1 MLVKSLNEIVP
12 LIGQRVPEARK
23 ILGFLCKGNLNI
35 MAIFDHFQIHTHATN
50 EDAAQALD
58 GMGLS
63 SFKKYGTQLLQYMKQ
78 MVSLAVTPENA
89 VQENVAVD
97 MLLIR
102 ILESAGCKNTVRAL
116 AEEML
121 ENGLKNERPGW
132 AMDALKTLMRMY
144 SSASFDRIKEFDENK
159 KLFLELEPYLEIQN
173 KAELLLLIRS
183 ALKQR
188 KKSNNRE
195 LIEHLRS
202 SELELRPY
210 IGQISSFL
218 FHHCYFAISFDL
230 YFISGQYEVAYHNV
244 SEGIAYLNSRNYNA
258 NYLKSIYYA
267 NLAYCSSMLKRFEEM
282 EQHIESS
289 LQVSTIGSLNWFAAL
304 QMFYFSYMKK
314 GDYLQA
320 AAYYTQA
327 TRHKNF
333 VNQSES
339 FLETWHI
346 TGAYLYIGLVTSG
359 QPLPKGLTPY
369 KSSKLINEISSYQSD
384 KGGLYAAALTASLL
398 LTAIEGHKDKIV
410 ERVDALEK
418 YRERYLLEGDTPRT
432 AVLYKILIMIAKA
445 GFQKRFYADKM
456 PALQQELADC
466 GKGLDALPFEWELIP
481 NEALLEMIDTAHV
494 GMFGAEAN
502 R

>member
-23 ILGFLCKGNLNI
+23 ILGFLCSSNLNI

-50 EDAAQALD
+50 EEAARELG

-63 SFKKYGTQLLQYMKQ
+63 SFKKYGSQLLHFMKQ
-78 MVSLAVTPENA
+78 MVSLAVTPESTTL
-89 VQENVAVD
+89 ENVAVD

-102 ILESAGCKNTVRAL
+102 ILEPAGCKNTVREM

-121 ENGLKNERPGW
+121 ERGLKNERPLW
-132 AMDALKTLMRMY
+132 TTDALKALMRMY
-144 SSASFDRIKEFDENK
+144 SSTTYDRIKEFEENK
-159 KLFLELEPYLEIQN
+159 RMLLKFETYLEIQN
-173 KAELLLLIRS
+173 RAEVLLLTHL

-188 KKSNNRE
+188 KRSNNKE
-195 LIEHLRS
+195 LLEHLKS
-202 SELELRPY
+202 SELELRPFVGKIESFPFHQCYY
-210 IGQISSFL
+210 I
-218 FHHCYFAISFDL
+218 ISFDL
-230 YFISGQYEVAYHNV
+230 LFISGHYEAAYNNV
-244 SEGIAYLNSRNYNA
+244 CDGITYLNGRNYQVNHVKT
-258 NYLKSIYYA
+258 LYYA
-267 NLAYCSSMLKRFEEM
+267 KLAYCSSMLKHYDELEH
-282 EQHIESS
+282 HIQSS
-289 LQVSTIGSLNWFAAL
+289 LKVSTVGSINWFSAL

-320 AAYYTQA
+320 AAHYTQA

-346 TGAYLYIGLVTSG
+346 TGAYLYIGRVTSG
-359 QPLPKGLTPY
+359 QPLPKGLSPY
-369 KSSKLINEISSYQSD
+369 KSSKLINEISSFQSD

-398 LTAIEGHKDKIV
+398 LTAIEEHKDKIV
-410 ERVDALEK
+410 ERIEALEK
-418 YRERYLLEGDTPRT
+418 YRERYLLEGDSPRT

-481 NEALLEMIDTAHV
+481 NEALLEMIGTAKV